1 MSRYLFVGGV
11 AAVVLL
17 LDQLTKSYI
26 RSHFGLYESVVVIDS
41 FFEITHLSNTG
52 GAFGLF
58 AGAHQSLRLPFFLGV
73 SIVAFA
79 GLLYFVRRVPDNQPL
94 LLFALG
100 GILGGALG
108 NFTDRVV
115 AGEVTD
121 FLYFHWRQYYWPAFN
136 VADSF
141 ISTGMVILL
150 AYSFFVGDQSP
161 EESRA

>member
-1 MSRYLFVGGV
+1 MSRYLFVGSI

-58 AGAHQSLRLPFFLGV
+58 AGAHQSLRLPFFLSV
-73 SIVAFA
+73 SIAAFA

-108 NFTDRVV
+108 NFTDRLM

-150 AYSFFVGDQSP
+150 AYSFFVGDERP
-161 EESRA
+161 EESRI